1 MGLHTGRVFDGVDP
15 LVPLGI
21 AAAVV
26 AGFAVAPWI
35 VSLFTPTKRPGIA
48 LRERLESTPGTPAPG
63 RVRIVSGERGEA
75 VDAFA
80 VGVLPGAE
88 YVFVTEGLL
97 ASFDAEEAAAVLAH
111 EAGHLRLGHLR
122 RRCVAAGLAGL
133 AWAVVASSVRAVGPL
148 AATVGFA
155 GCLLAVVLALGVRH
169 EYAADRYAAG
179 RTGQDATLR
188 ALRSLER
195 STAAP
200 RAPAPLDR
208 LSARAWL
215 RRRIARLGAE

>member
-1 MGLHTGRVFDGVDP
+1 MGLHTGRVFDGGDP

-26 AGFAVAPWI
+26 AGFAVAPWV
-35 VSLFTPTKRPGIA
+35 VSLFAPTRRPGTE
-48 LRERLESTPGTPAPG
+48 LREQLESLPGSPAPA
-63 RVRIVSGERGEA
+63 RVRVVTGGRGEA

-80 VGVLPGAE
+80 VGVFPGAE
-88 YVFVTEGLL
+88 YVYVTEGLL
-97 ASFDAEEAAAVLAH
+97 ASFDAEESAAVLAH

-122 RRCVAAGLAGL
+122 RRCAAAGLAGVT
-133 AWAVVASSVRAVGPL
+133 WAVVAGSVSAVGPL
-148 AATVGFA
+148 VATVGFA

-169 EYAADRYAAG
+169 EYAADRFAAE
-179 RTGQDATLR
+179 RTGRDATLR

-195 STAAP
+195 STTAS

-215 RRRIARLGAE
+215 RRRIARLRVE